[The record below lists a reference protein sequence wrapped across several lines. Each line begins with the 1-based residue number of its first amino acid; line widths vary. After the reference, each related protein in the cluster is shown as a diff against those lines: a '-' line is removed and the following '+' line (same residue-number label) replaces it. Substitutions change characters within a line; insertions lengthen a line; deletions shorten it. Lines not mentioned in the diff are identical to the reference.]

1 MAPTGASEE
10 RKVGRLL
17 SRLLVVVLLLGGAVT
32 WWVMAGWFVLN
43 PGEVAVILRFGEY
56 ARTVTTEGF
65 HLKVLPSPVETQEI
79 VNVSISKRR
88 EFGDVDASDPAV
100 LAETAMQTS
109 DNNIVHVEFVVQYK
123 VGNAFDSRY
132 RVSDLD
138 EILSDSAQAAMREV
152 IGRNTIDGVL
162 TEMRG
167 AIGQEAADLL
177 QEILDSYDSGLRVGS
192 VELQNVQPPESVR
205 DAFDDVIAANQ
216 DRNRTVNEAEGYAN
230 EVVPRARAEA
240 SEVSAAAVGYRDAK
254 IAEANGEAQRFL
266 AILTEYKKAPAI
278 TRKRL
283 YLETMEA
290 VLPKVEKVIIEPG
303 TAPVL
308 PYLPLGAAKGG
319 KQ

>member
-1 MAPTGASEE
+1 MARTDGSEE

-17 SRLLVVVLLLGGAVT
+17 TRLLLVVLLLGGAGA
-32 WWVMAGWFVLN
+32 WWAVAGWFVLN

-65 HLKVLPSPVETQEI
+65 HLKVVPGPVETQEI
-79 VNVSISKRR
+79 VNVSISQRR
-88 EFGDVDASDPAV
+88 EFGDVDATDPVV

-109 DNNIVHVEFVVQYK
+109 DNNIVHVEFMVQYK
-123 VGNAFDSRY
+123 VGKAFESRY
-132 RVSDLD
+132 RVADLE
-138 EILSDSAQAAMREV
+138 EILRDSAQAAMREV

-167 AIGQEAADLL
+167 AIGLEAAELL
-177 QEILDSYDSGLRVGS
+177 QEILDSYDSGLFVGS

-230 EVVPRARAEA
+230 EVLPRSRAEA
-240 SEVSAAAVGYRDAK
+240 NEALQGAIAYREAK
-254 IAEANGEAQRFL
+254 IAEAGGEAQRFL
-266 AILTEYKKAPAI
+266 AIVGEYQRAPEI

-283 YLETMEA
+283 YLETMEE
-290 VLPKVEKVIIEPG
+290 VLPDVEKVIIEPG
-303 TAPVL
+303 TATVL
-308 PYLPLGAAKGG
+308 PYLPLGAARGG
-319 KQ
+319 AD

>member
-1 MAPTGASEE
+1 MARTDGSEE

-17 SRLLVVVLLLGGAVT
+17 TRLLLVVLLLGGAGA
-32 WWVMAGWFVLN
+32 WWAVAGWFVLN

-65 HLKVLPSPVETQEI
+65 HLKVVPGPVETQEI
-79 VNVSISKRR
+79 VNVSISQRR
-88 EFGDVDASDPAV
+88 EFGDVDATDPVV

-109 DNNIVHVEFVVQYK
+109 DNNIVHVEFMVQYK
-123 VGNAFDSRY
+123 VGKAFESRY
-132 RVSDLD
+132 RVADLE
-138 EILSDSAQAAMREV
+138 EILRDSAQAAMREV

-167 AIGQEAADLL
+167 AIGLEAAELL
-177 QEILDSYDSGLRVGS
+177 QEILDSYDSGLFVGS

-230 EVVPRARAEA
+230 EVLPRSRAEA
-240 SEVSAAAVGYRDAK
+240 NEALQGAIGYRDSK
-254 IAEANGEAQRFL
+254 IAEATGEAQRFL
-266 AILTEYKKAPAI
+266 AIVGEYQRAPEI

-283 YLETMEA
+283 YLETMEE
-290 VLPKVEKVIIEPG
+290 VLPDVEKVIIEPG
-303 TAPVL
+303 MASVV
-308 PYLPLGAAKGG
+308 PYLPLGTLKRGED
-319 KQ
+319 